1 MATTALTGVEAGM
14 SLSSLSQVSDGE
26 FMDIRFVTAGGGDVV
41 AVMASE
47 GGELLEAGKALD
59 TASGGRVGKA
69 IKAAHF
75 KGGAGQVV
83 DILAPDGVDFAR
95 VLVIGVGKPEAA
107 DGMAV
112 ERWAGHAVK
121 RVLTSG
127 AEKLVLQPDALPTV
141 SKAEAGSHAALG
153 ARLATYRFDTYRTKL
168 KPEHQPTLK
177 EVEIAMD
184 GPAAARARA
193 EKDAAI
199 VEGVFFARDLV
210 SEPPNVLYPHSFA
223 ERLRDLET
231 IGVEVDVLDTATMEK
246 LGMGALLGVAQ
257 GSSRPGYLVAMSWKG
272 AASKKAKPVALVG
285 KGVTFDTG
293 GISLKPGAG
302 MDEMKG
308 DMGGAAAV
316 AGAMKAIA
324 LRKAKANVVGIVA
337 LVENMPG
344 DNAQRPGDIVTTM
357 SGQTIEVLNT
367 DAEGRLILADAVWY
381 AQDKYEPSAVI
392 DLATLTG
399 AVVVALGNEMA
410 GYYSNDE
417 DLAHA
422 IQAAGTSE
430 GELVWRMPLS
440 PAYDK
445 LIDTPNADMKNIAGK
460 PVAGSIVGA
469 QFVKRFIKDGMP
481 WAHIDIAGTAWKSA
495 PYDDPLSPAWATG
508 YGVRLLNRLIANR
521 YEE

>member
-1 MATTALTGVEAGM
+1 
-14 SLSSLSQVSDGE
+14 
-26 FMDIRFVTAGGGDVV
+26 MDIRFVTAGSGDVV

-47 GGELLEAGKALD
+47 GGELLAAGKALD
-59 TASGGRVGKA
+59 TAAGGRIAKA
-69 IKAAHF
+69 MKAANF
-75 KGGAGQVV
+75 KGGAGQVT
-83 DILAPDGVDFAR
+83 DILAPDGVDFGR
-95 VLVIGVGKPEAA
+95 VLVIGVGKADAA
-107 DGMAV
+107 DGLAV

-127 AEKLVLQPDALPTV
+127 AEKLVLQPDALPSV
-141 SKAEAGSHAALG
+141 SKAEAGSHAAMG
-153 ARLATYRFDTYRTKL
+153 ARLAAYRFDTYRTKL
-168 KPEHQPTLK
+168 KPEQKPTLTT
-177 EVEIAMD
+177 VEIAMD
-184 GPAAARARA
+184 GPAAAKARA

-210 SEPPNVLYPHSFA
+210 HEPPNVLYPESFA

-231 IGVEVDVLDTATMEK
+231 IGVEVEILEPETMER

-257 GSSRPGYLVAMSWKG
+257 GSSRPARLVTMKWNGGSKG
-272 AASKKAKPVALVG
+272 AKPVALVG

-316 AGAMKAIA
+316 SGAMKAIA

-344 DNAQRPGDIVTTM
+344 SNAQRPGDIVNTM

-381 AQDKYEPSAVI
+381 AQDKYEPSAMI

-399 AVVVALGNEMA
+399 AVIVALGHENA
-410 GYYSNDE
+410 GMFSNDE

-422 IQAAGTSE
+422 ITVAGQTE
-430 GELVWRMPLS
+430 GEPVWRLPLS
-440 PAYDK
+440 AAYDK

-469 QFVKRFIKDGMP
+469 QFIKRFVKDGTP
-481 WAHIDIAGTAWKSA
+481 WAHLDIAGTAWKPG
-495 PYDDPLSPAWATG
+495 PYEDPLSPAWATG
-508 YGVRLLNRLIANR
+508 YGVRLLNRLIQNR

>member
-1 MATTALTGVEAGM
+1 
-14 SLSSLSQVSDGE
+14 
-26 FMDIRFVTAGGGDVV
+26 MDIRFVTAGSGDVV

-47 GGELLEAGKALD
+47 GGDLLAAGKALD
-59 TASGGRVGKA
+59 TAAGGRIAKA
-69 IKAAHF
+69 MKAANF
-75 KGGAGQVV
+75 KGGAGQVT
-83 DILAPDGVDFAR
+83 DILAPDGVDFGR
-95 VLVIGVGKPEAA
+95 VLVIGVGKA
-107 DGMAV
+107 DGADGLAV

-127 AEKLVLQPDALPTV
+127 AEKLVLQPDALPSV
-141 SKAEAGSHAALG
+141 SKAEAGSHAAMG
-153 ARLATYRFDTYRTKL
+153 ARLAAYRFDTYRTKL
-168 KPEHQPTLK
+168 KPEQKPTLTA
-177 EVEIAMD
+177 VEIAMD
-184 GPAAARARA
+184 GPAAAKARA

-210 SEPPNVLYPHSFA
+210 HEPPNVLYPESFA

-231 IGVEVDVLDTATMEK
+231 IGVEVEILEPETMER

-257 GSSRPGYLVAMSWKG
+257 GSSRPARLVTMKWNGGSKG
-272 AASKKAKPVALVG
+272 AKPVALVG

-316 AGAMKAIA
+316 SGAMKAIA

-344 DNAQRPGDIVTTM
+344 SNAQRPGDIVNTM

-381 AQDKYEPSAVI
+381 AQDKYEPSAII

-399 AVVVALGNEMA
+399 AVIVALGHENA
-410 GYYSNDE
+410 GMFSNDE

-422 IQAAGTSE
+422 ITVAGQTE
-430 GELVWRMPLS
+430 GEPVWRLPLS
-440 PAYDK
+440 AAYDK

-469 QFVKRFIKDGMP
+469 QFIKRFVKDGTP
-481 WAHIDIAGTAWKSA
+481 WAHLDIAGTAWKPG
-495 PYDDPLSPAWATG
+495 PYEDPLSPAWATG
-508 YGVRLLNRLIANR
+508 YGVRLLNRLIQNR

>member
-1 MATTALTGVEAGM
+1 
-14 SLSSLSQVSDGE
+14 
-26 FMDIRFVTAGGGDVV
+26 MDIRFLTTGSGDVV
-41 AVMASE
+41 AVMATD
-47 GGELLEAGKALD
+47 GGELLAAGKALD
-59 TASGGRVGKA
+59 TAAGGRIAKA
-69 IKAAHF
+69 MKAASF
-75 KGGAGQVV
+75 KGGAGQVT
-83 DILAPDGVDFAR
+83 DILAPDGVDFSR
-95 VLVIGVGKPEAA
+95 VLVIGVGKPDAA

-127 AEKLVLQPDALPTV
+127 AEKLVLQPDALPSV
-141 SKAEAGSHAALG
+141 SKAEAGSHAAMG
-153 ARLATYRFDTYRTKL
+153 ARLAAYRFDTYRTKL
-168 KPEHQPTLK
+168 KPDQKPSLTT
-177 EVEIAMD
+177 VEISMD
-184 GPAAARARA
+184 GPAAAKARA

-210 SEPPNVLYPHSFA
+210 SEPPNVLYPESFA

-231 IGVEVDVLDTATMEK
+231 IGCEVDILEPETMER
-246 LGMGALLGVAQ
+246 LGMGALLGVAM
-257 GSSRPGYLVAMSWKG
+257 GSSRPGRLVSIKWNGGSKG
-272 AASKKAKPVALVG
+272 AKPVALVG

-324 LRKAKANVVGIVA
+324 LRKAKANVVGVVA

-344 DNAQRPGDIVTTM
+344 SNAQRPGDIVTTM

-381 AQDKYEPSAVI
+381 AQDKFEPSALI

-399 AVVVALGNEMA
+399 AVIIALGNENA
-410 GYYSNDE
+410 GMFSNDE

-422 IQAAGTSE
+422 ISAAGQTE
-430 GELVWRMPLS
+430 GEPVWRLPLS
-440 PAYDK
+440 AAYDK
-445 LIDTPNADMKNIAGK
+445 LIDTPNADMKNISGK

-469 QFVKRFIKDGMP
+469 QFVKRFIKDGLP
-481 WAHIDIAGTAWKSA
+481 WAHLDIAGTAWKSG
-495 PYDDPLSPAWATG
+495 PYEDPLSPAWATG
-508 YGVRLLNRLIANR
+508 YGVRLLNRLIQNR

>member
-1 MATTALTGVEAGM
+1 
-14 SLSSLSQVSDGE
+14 
-26 FMDIRFVTAGGGDVV
+26 MDIRFVTAGSGDVV
-41 AVMASE
+41 AVMATD
-47 GGELLEAGKALD
+47 GGELLAAGKALD
-59 TASGGRVGKA
+59 VAAGGRIAKA
-69 IKAAHF
+69 IKAANF
-75 KGGAGQVV
+75 KGGAGQAADV
-83 DILAPDGVDFAR
+83 LAPDGVDFAR
-95 VLVIGVGKPEAA
+95 VLVIGVGKADAA

-127 AEKLVLQPDALPTV
+127 AEKLVLQPDALPGV
-141 SKAEAGSHAALG
+141 SKAEAGSHAAMG
-153 ARLATYRFDTYRTKL
+153 ARLAAYRFDTYRTKL
-168 KPEHQPTLK
+168 KPEQKPTLTVV
-177 EVEIAMD
+177 EVSMD
-184 GPAAARARA
+184 GPAAAKARA

-210 SEPPNVLYPHSFA
+210 SEPPNVLYPESFA

-231 IGVEVDVLDTATMEK
+231 IGVEVDIVEPAAMER

-257 GSSRPGYLVAMSWKG
+257 GSSRPARLVAMKWNGGSKG
-272 AASKKAKPVALVG
+272 SKPVALVG

-293 GISLKPGAG
+293 GISLKPGGG

-344 DNAQRPGDIVTTM
+344 ANAQRPGDIVNTM

-381 AQDKYEPSAVI
+381 AQDKYDPAVLI

-399 AVVVALGNEMA
+399 AVIVALGHENA
-410 GYYSNDE
+410 GMFSNDE

-422 IQAAGTSE
+422 ITVAGQAE
-430 GELVWRMPLS
+430 GEPVWRLPLS
-440 PAYDK
+440 AAYDK

-469 QFVKRFIKDGMP
+469 QFIKRFIKDGTP
-481 WAHIDIAGTAWKSA
+481 WAHLDIAGTAWKSG
-495 PYDDPLSPAWATG
+495 PYEDPLSPAWATG
-508 YGVRLLNRLIANR
+508 YGVRLLNRLIQNR
-521 YEE
+521 YED

>member
-1 MATTALTGVEAGM
+1 
-14 SLSSLSQVSDGE
+14 
-26 FMDIRFVTAGGGDVV
+26 MDIRFVTAGSGDVV

-47 GGELLEAGKALD
+47 GAQLMAAGQALD
-59 TASGGRVGKA
+59 TASGGRIGKA
-69 IKAAHF
+69 MKAARF
-75 KGGAGQVV
+75 TGGAGQVV
-83 DILAPDGVDFAR
+83 DVLAPEGVDFAR
-95 VLVIGVGKPEAA
+95 VLVIGLGKPDGA
-107 DGMAV
+107 DGLAV

-127 AEKLVLQPDALPTV
+127 AEKLVLQPDSLPTV
-141 SKAEAGSHAALG
+141 SKADAASHAAMG
-153 ARLATYRFDTYRTKL
+153 ARLAAYRFDTYRTKL
-168 KPEHQPTLK
+168 KPDQLPTLTA
-177 EVEIAMD
+177 VDIMID
-184 GPAAARARA
+184 GTAAAKARA

-210 SEPPNVLYPHSFA
+210 SEPPNVLYPETFA

-231 IGVEVDVLDTATMEK
+231 IGVDVDVLDPGTMER

-257 GSSRPGYLVAMSWKG
+257 GSSHPARLVSMRWNG
-272 AASKKAKPVALVG
+272 ASAKKTKPVALVG

-316 AGAMKAIA
+316 AGAMRALA
-324 LRKAKANVVGIVA
+324 LRKAKANVVGVVA

-344 DNAQRPGDIVTTM
+344 ANAQRPGDIVNTM

-381 AQDKYEPSAVI
+381 AQDKFEPSAVI

-399 AVVVALGNEMA
+399 AVIIALGHENA
-410 GYYSNDE
+410 GMYANDD

-422 IQAAGTSE
+422 LLAAGQTE
-430 GELVWRMPLS
+430 GETLWRMPLS
-440 PAYDK
+440 AAYDK

-460 PVAGSIVGA
+460 PIAGSIVGA
-469 QFVKRFIKDGMP
+469 QFIKRFIKDGTP
-481 WAHIDIAGTAWKSA
+481 WAHLDIAGTAWKPG
-495 PYDDPLSPAWATG
+495 PYEDPLSPAWATG
-508 YGVRLLNRLIANR
+508 FGVRLLNRLIANR

>member
-1 MATTALTGVEAGM
+1 
-14 SLSSLSQVSDGE
+14 
-26 FMDIRFVTAGGGDVV
+26 MDIRFVTAGSGEVV
-41 AVMASE
+41 AVMAGE
-47 GGELLEAGKALD
+47 GGELFGAGKALD
-59 TASGGRVGKA
+59 SASGGRIAKA
-69 IKAAHF
+69 MKAAGF

-83 DILAPDGVDFAR
+83 DVLAPDGVDFSR
-95 VLVIGVGKPEAA
+95 VLVIGVGKAEAA
-107 DGMAV
+107 DGMGV

-121 RVLTSG
+121 RTLT
-127 AEKLVLQPDALPTV
+127 AVEKLVLQPDALPGV
-141 SKAEAGSHAALG
+141 AIAEAGAHAAMG
-153 ARLATYRFDTYRTKL
+153 ARLASYRFDTYRTKL
-168 KPEHQPTLK
+168 KPEQKPTLQA
-177 EVEIAMD
+177 VEIVLAHT
-184 GPAAARARA
+184 AAAKARA
-193 EKDAAI
+193 EVDAAI

-210 SEPPNVLYPHSFA
+210 SEPPNVLYPESFA

-231 IGVEVDVLDTATMEK
+231 IGVEVEILEPTAMEK

-257 GSSRPGYLVAMSWKG
+257 GSARPARLVAMKWNGS
-272 AASKKAKPVALVG
+272 SMKKQKPFAIVG

-344 DNAQRPGDIVTTM
+344 SNAQRPGDIVNTM

-381 AQDKYEPSAVI
+381 AQDKYDPVALV

-399 AVVVALGNEMA
+399 AVIVALGHEHA
-410 GYYSNDE
+410 GMCVNDE

-422 IQAAGTSE
+422 ISAAGAAE
-430 GELVWRMPLS
+430 GELVWRLPLS
-440 PAYDK
+440 AAYDK

-469 QFVKRFIKDGMP
+469 QFIKRFVQDGTP
-481 WAHIDIAGTAWKSA
+481 WAHLDIAGTATKA
-495 PYDDPLSPAWATG
+495 GPYDDPLSPRGRQAMAC
-508 YGVRLLNRLIANR
+508 VC
-521 YEE
+521 

>member
-1 MATTALTGVEAGM
+1 
-14 SLSSLSQVSDGE
+14 
-26 FMDIRFVTAGGGDVV
+26 MDIRFVTAGSGDVV
-41 AVMASE
+41 AVMATD
-47 GGELLEAGKALD
+47 GGELLAAGKALD
-59 TASGGRVGKA
+59 TAAGGRIAKA
-69 IKAAHF
+69 MKAANF
-75 KGGAGQVV
+75 KGGAGQVT

-95 VLVIGVGKPEAA
+95 VLVIGVGKPDAA

-127 AEKLVLQPDALPTV
+127 AEKLVLQPDALPSV
-141 SKAEAGSHAALG
+141 SKAEAGSHAAMG
-153 ARLATYRFDTYRTKL
+153 ARLAAYRFDTYRTKL
-168 KPEHQPTLK
+168 KPDQKPSLTT
-177 EVEIAMD
+177 VEISMD
-184 GPAAARARA
+184 GPAAAKARA

-210 SEPPNVLYPHSFA
+210 SEPPNVLYPESFA

-231 IGVEVDVLDTATMEK
+231 IGCEVDILEPETMER
-246 LGMGALLGVAQ
+246 LGMGALLGVAM
-257 GSSRPGYLVAMSWKG
+257 GSSRPGRLVSIKWNGGSKG
-272 AASKKAKPVALVG
+272 AKPVALVG

-324 LRKAKANVVGIVA
+324 LRKAKANVVGVVA

-344 DNAQRPGDIVTTM
+344 SNAQRPGDIVTTM

-381 AQDKYEPSAVI
+381 AQDKFEPSALI

-399 AVVVALGNEMA
+399 AVIIALGNENA
-410 GYYSNDE
+410 GMFSNDE

-422 IQAAGTSE
+422 ISAAGQTE
-430 GELVWRMPLS
+430 GEPVWRLPLS
-440 PAYDK
+440 AAYDK

-469 QFVKRFIKDGMP
+469 QFVKRFIKDGTP
-481 WAHIDIAGTAWKSA
+481 WAHLDIAGTAWKSG
-495 PYDDPLSPAWATG
+495 PYEDPLSPAWATG
-508 YGVRLLNRLIANR
+508 YGVRLLNRLIQNR

>member
-1 MATTALTGVEAGM
+1 
-14 SLSSLSQVSDGE
+14 
-26 FMDIRFVTAGGGDVV
+26 MDIRFVTAGSGEVV
-41 AVMASE
+41 AVMATE
-47 GGELLEAGKALD
+47 GGELLGAGKALD
-59 TASGGRVGKA
+59 SASGGRIAKA
-69 IKAAHF
+69 MKAAGF

-83 DILAPDGVDFAR
+83 DVLAPDGVDFSR
-95 VLVIGVGKPEAA
+95 VLVIGVGKAEAA
-107 DGMAV
+107 DGMGV

-121 RVLTSG
+121 RTLT
-127 AEKLVLQPDALPTV
+127 AVEKLVLQPDALPGV
-141 SKAEAGSHAALG
+141 AIAEAGAHAAMG
-153 ARLATYRFDTYRTKL
+153 ARLASYRFDTYRTKL
-168 KPEHQPTLK
+168 KPEQKPTLQA
-177 EVEIAMD
+177 VEIVLEHT
-184 GPAAARARA
+184 AAAKARA
-193 EKDAAI
+193 EVDAAI

-210 SEPPNVLYPHSFA
+210 SEPPNVLYPESFA

-231 IGVEVDVLDTATMEK
+231 IGVEVEILEPAAMEK

-257 GSSRPGYLVAMSWKG
+257 GSARPARLVAMKWNGS
-272 AASKKAKPVALVG
+272 SMKKAKPFAIVG

-344 DNAQRPGDIVTTM
+344 SNAQRPGDIVNTM

-381 AQDKYEPSAVI
+381 AQDKYDPVALV

-399 AVVVALGNEMA
+399 AVIVALGHEHA
-410 GYYSNDE
+410 GMCVNDE

-422 IQAAGTSE
+422 ISAAGAAE
-430 GELVWRMPLS
+430 GELVWRLPLS
-440 PAYDK
+440 AAYDK

-469 QFVKRFIKDGMP
+469 QFIKRFVQDGTP
-481 WAHIDIAGTAWKSA
+481 WAHLDIAGTATKA
-495 PYDDPLSPAWATG
+495 GPYDDPLSPAWATG
-508 YGVRLLNRLIANR
+508 YGVLLLNRLIANK
-521 YEE
+521 YED

>member
-1 MATTALTGVEAGM
+1 
-14 SLSSLSQVSDGE
+14 
-26 FMDIRFVTAGGGDVV
+26 MDIRFVTAGGGDVV
-41 AVMASE
+41 AVMATE
-47 GGELLEAGKALD
+47 GGELLDAGKALD
-59 TASGGRVGKA
+59 SSTNGRIAKA
-69 IKAAHF
+69 IKAANF
-75 KGGAGQVV
+75 KGGAGQAV
-83 DILAPDGVDFAR
+83 DVLAPEGVDFAR
-95 VLVIGVGKPEAA
+95 VLVIGVGKPDAA

-121 RVLTSG
+121 RTLTSG
-127 AEKLVLQPDALPTV
+127 AEKLVLQPDALPGV
-141 SKAEAGSHAALG
+141 SKAEAGAHAALG
-153 ARLATYRFDTYRTKL
+153 ARLASYRFDTYRTKL
-168 KPEHQPTLK
+168 KPEQKPTLTT
-177 EVEIAMD
+177 VEIAMD
-184 GPAAARARA
+184 GPAAARARS

-210 SEPPNVLYPHSFA
+210 HEPPNVLYPQSFA

-231 IGVEVDVLDTATMEK
+231 IGLEVNVLDTAAMER

-257 GSSRPGYLVAMSWKG
+257 GSVHPGCIVTMSWNGSSAKKG
-272 AASKKAKPVALVG
+272 KPIALVG

-324 LRKAKANVVGIVA
+324 LRKAKANVVGVVA

-344 DNAQRPGDIVTTM
+344 PSAQRPGDIVTTM

-381 AQDKYEPSAVI
+381 AQDKFDPCAVI

-399 AVVVALGNEMA
+399 AVIVALGHEHA
-410 GYYSNDE
+410 GLYASDD
-417 DLAHA
+417 DLAQA
-422 IQAAGTSE
+422 IISAANSE
-430 GELVWRMPLS
+430 GEPVWRMPLTA
-440 PAYDK
+440 AYDK

-469 QFVKRFIKDGMP
+469 QFIKRFVKDGTP
-481 WAHIDIAGTAWKSA
+481 WAHLDIAGTAWKPG
-495 PYDDPLSPAWATG
+495 PYEDPLSPSWATG
-508 YGVRLLNRLIANR
+508 YGVRLLNRLVASK
-521 YEE
+521 YED

>member
-1 MATTALTGVEAGM
+1 
-14 SLSSLSQVSDGE
+14 
-26 FMDIRFVTAGGGDVV
+26 MDIRFVTAGGGDVV
-41 AVMASE
+41 AVMATE
-47 GGELLEAGKALD
+47 AGELLDAGKALD
-59 TASGGRVGKA
+59 AAANGRIAKA
-69 IKAAHF
+69 MKAARF
-75 KGGAGQVV
+75 TGAAGQVA
-83 DILAPDGVDFAR
+83 DILAPEGIDFGR
-95 VLVIGVGKPEAA
+95 VLVIGLGKPDAA
-107 DGMAV
+107 NGMTV

-121 RVLTSG
+121 RTLTSG

-141 SKAEAGSHAALG
+141 SKAEAGAHAAMG
-153 ARLATYRFDTYRTKL
+153 ARLAAYRFDTYKTKL
-168 KPEHQPTLK
+168 KPEQKPTLQA
-177 EVEIAMD
+177 VEIMMD
-184 GPAAARARA
+184 GTAAAKARA
-193 EKDAAI
+193 EKDSAI

-210 SEPPNVLYPHSFA
+210 SEPPNVLYPESFA

-231 IGVEVDVLDTATMEK
+231 LGVEVDLIEPAQMER

-257 GSSRPGYLVAMSWKG
+257 GSAHPARLVAMKWNG
-272 AASKKAKPVALVG
+272 AATKKGKPLALVG

-316 AGAMKAIA
+316 AGVMKAVA
-324 LRKAKANVVGIVA
+324 LRKAKANVVGVVA

-344 DNAQRPGDIVTTM
+344 ANAQRPGDIVNTM

-381 AQDKYEPSAVI
+381 AQDKFDPAAVI

-399 AVVVALGNEMA
+399 AVIVALGHEHA
-410 GYYSNDE
+410 GLFSSDE

-422 IQAAGTSE
+422 ITAAAQTE
-430 GELVWRMPLS
+430 GESVWRLPLS

-460 PVAGSIVGA
+460 PMAGSIVGA
-469 QFVKRFIKDGMP
+469 QFIKRFIKEGVP
-481 WAHIDIAGTAWKSA
+481 WAHLDIAGTAWKPA
-495 PYDDPLSPAWATG
+495 PYEDPISPTWATG

-521 YEE
+521 YED